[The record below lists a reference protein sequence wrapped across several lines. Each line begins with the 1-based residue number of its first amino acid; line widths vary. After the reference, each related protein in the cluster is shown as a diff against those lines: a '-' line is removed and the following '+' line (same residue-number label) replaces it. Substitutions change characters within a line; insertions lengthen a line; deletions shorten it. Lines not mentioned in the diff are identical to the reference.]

1 MYILKKLNRETTA
14 STKEEVE
21 RLVFSGW
28 EVISGEDKDISRKP
42 EEKNNLQELP
52 ELDEEF
58 IKEEQQQPEQEKPK
72 RTSKRGE

>member
-28 EVISGEDKDISRKP
+28 EVISGEDISRKP
-42 EEKNNLQELP
+42 EEKNDLQELP
-52 ELDEEF
+52 ELDEEL
-58 IKEEQQQPEQEKPK
+58 IKEEQLQPEQEKPK
-72 RTSKRGE
+72 RTSKKGE

>member
-28 EVISGEDKDISRKP
+28 KVISGEDKDISRKP

-72 RTSKRGE
+72 RTSKKSE

>member
-14 STKEEVE
+14 STKEEAE

-72 RTSKRGE
+72 RTSKKSE